1 MSPGIVSLLGFLIYA
16 YPAGEV
22 EKTEA
27 EPPPP
32 QILAYLYW
40 VPIYTVCEA
49 AAARNE
55 DSDAVISKK
64 NFRSYLKR

>member
-16 YPAGEV
+16 CPAGEV

-27 EPPPP
+27 DPPP
-32 QILAYLYW
+32 QILAYFYW

-49 AAARNE
+49 AAARNA
-55 DSDAVISKK
+55 DSDGVISKK
-64 NFRSYLKR
+64 NFHSY